1 MYALNWVF
9 CPYRCENYAISM
21 LEQCENLN
29 EVELFME
36 TKTSDGKQHKDANY
50 ILAILDARKKF
61 VAHERFQY
69 VLLKKFGESDQQVC
83 KIVYTI
89 IFLNI
94 HFSTTIGVILDHI
107 LILIQCYQ
115 HIFSVSS
122 IFVISKNVLRILCLI
137 FLFIP

>member
-1 MYALNWVF
+1 
-9 CPYRCENYAISM
+9 M

-69 VLLKKFGESDQQVC
+69 VLLKKFGEADQQVC
-83 KIVYTI
+83 KKVYNTNNFSEYAFYFGRQKHNVTI
-89 IFLNI
+89 
-94 HFSTTIGVILDHI
+94 TI
-107 LILIQCYQ
+107 
-115 HIFSVSS
+115 
-122 IFVISKNVLRILCLI
+122 KLRIISDGRL
-137 FLFIP
+137 

>member
-1 MYALNWVF
+1 
-9 CPYRCENYAISM
+9 M

-69 VLLKKFGESDQQVC
+69 VLLKKFGESDQQVRENAY
-83 KIVYTI
+83 ITI
-89 IFLNI
+89 NLAEYGFRL
-94 HFSTTIGVILDHI
+94 
-107 LILIQCYQ
+107 
-115 HIFSVSS
+115 
-122 IFVISKNVLRILCLI
+122 
-137 FLFIP
+137 PW

>member
-1 MYALNWVF
+1 
-9 CPYRCENYAISM
+9 M

-83 KIVYTI
+83 KKVYTI
-89 IFLNI
+89 ICLNI
-94 HFSTTIGVILDHI
+94 HYLP
-107 LILIQCYQ
+107 Q
-115 HIFSVSS
+115 SS
-122 IFVISKNVLRILCLI
+122 PG
-137 FLFIP
+137 FL

>member
-1 MYALNWVF
+1 
-9 CPYRCENYAISM
+9 M

-83 KIVYTI
+83 KKVYITNNFSEYAFFDYHRRNI
-89 IFLNI
+89 SSYFITYPILLRYLFNFEIAIFES
-94 HFSTTIGVILDHI
+94 F
-107 LILIQCYQ
+107 
-115 HIFSVSS
+115 
-122 IFVISKNVLRILCLI
+122 
-137 FLFIP
+137 

>member
-1 MYALNWVF
+1 
-9 CPYRCENYAISM
+9 M

-69 VLLKKFGESDQQVC
+69 VLLKKFGESDQQVRENVYITINFAGHAFKEY
-83 KIVYTI
+83 KIM
-89 IFLNI
+89 F
-94 HFSTTIGVILDHI
+94 
-107 LILIQCYQ
+107 
-115 HIFSVSS
+115 
-122 IFVISKNVLRILCLI
+122 
-137 FLFIP
+137 

>member
-1 MYALNWVF
+1 
-9 CPYRCENYAISM
+9 M

-94 HFSTTIGVILDHI
+94 HFDYNRSNIRSYFDTYPVLPT
-107 LILIQCYQ
+107 Y
-115 HIFSVSS
+115 IFSFKYLCNFLNFFENFMSHIPFYS
-122 IFVISKNVLRILCLI
+122 IILQ
-137 FLFIP
+137 

>member
-1 MYALNWVF
+1 
-9 CPYRCENYAISM
+9 M

-94 HFSTTIGVILDHI
+94 HFSNTIGEILDHI
-107 LILIQCYQ
+107 SILIQCY
-115 HIFSVSS
+115 
-122 IFVISKNVLRILCLI
+122 
-137 FLFIP
+137 

>member
-1 MYALNWVF
+1 
-9 CPYRCENYAISM
+9 M

-83 KIVYTI
+83 KNVYITI
-89 IFLNI
+89 DFAEYAFFDYHSRNI
-94 HFSTTIGVILDHI
+94 RSCFNTYPMLFK
-107 LILIQCYQ
+107 Y
-115 HIFSVSS
+115 IFS
-122 IFVISKNVLRILCLI
+122 FK
-137 FLFIP
+137 

>member
-1 MYALNWVF
+1 MYVLSWVF

-83 KIVYTI
+83 EKVYTI
-89 IFLNI
+89 ICLNI
-94 HFSTTIGVILDHI
+94 HSISGVILNHI

>member
-1 MYALNWVF
+1 
-9 CPYRCENYAISM
+9 M

-69 VLLKKFGESDQQVC
+69 VLLKKFGESDQQVR
-83 KIVYTI
+83 KKVYITNN
-89 IFLNI
+89 FSEYAFFDYHRRNI
-94 HFSTTIGVILDHI
+94 SSYFITYPIL
-107 LILIQCYQ
+107 LK
-115 HIFSVSS
+115 F
-122 IFVISKNVLRILCLI
+122 F
-137 FLFIP
+137 

>member
-1 MYALNWVF
+1 
-9 CPYRCENYAISM
+9 M

-69 VLLKKFGESDQQVC
+69 VLLKKFGESDQQVR
-83 KIVYTI
+83 
-89 IFLNI
+89 
-94 HFSTTIGVILDHI
+94 
-107 LILIQCYQ
+107 
-115 HIFSVSS
+115 
-122 IFVISKNVLRILCLI
+122 KNVYITINFAGYAFYCCFISLI
-137 FLFIP
+137 I

>member
-1 MYALNWVF
+1 
-9 CPYRCENYAISM
+9 M

-69 VLLKKFGESDQQVC
+69 VLLKKFGESDQQVR
-83 KIVYTI
+83 KNVYITI
-89 IFLNI
+89 NFAGYFDYHSRNI
-94 HFSTTIGVILDHI
+94 RSF
-107 LILIQCYQ
+107 LILIQCYSN
-115 HIFSVSS
+115 IFSVSNIIAVFS
-122 IFVISKNVLRILCLI
+122 IF
-137 FLFIP
+137 

>member
-1 MYALNWVF
+1 
-9 CPYRCENYAISM
+9 M

-69 VLLKKFGESDQQVC
+69 VLLKKFGEADQQVC
-83 KIVYTI
+83 KKVYIT
-89 IFLNI
+89 NN
-94 HFSTTIGVILDHI
+94 FSEYVFRL
-107 LILIQCYQ
+107 LWEKY
-115 HIFSVSS
+115 
-122 IFVISKNVLRILCLI
+122 
-137 FLFIP
+137 

>member
-1 MYALNWVF
+1 
-9 CPYRCENYAISM
+9 M

-69 VLLKKFGESDQQVC
+69 VLLKKFGESDQQVR
-83 KIVYTI
+83 KNVYITI
-89 IFLNI
+89 NFAGYFDYHSRNI
-94 HFSTTIGVILDHI
+94 RSCCNTYSMSFK
-107 LILIQCYQ
+107 Y
-115 HIFSVSS
+115 IFSFKYHCRLFF
-122 IFVISKNVLRILCLI
+122 IF
-137 FLFIP
+137 

>member
-1 MYALNWVF
+1 
-9 CPYRCENYAISM
+9 M

-83 KIVYTI
+83 KKVYITNDFSEYAFFDYNRI
-89 IFLNI
+89 SIRSYFDTYRVLLTYIFSFKYLCNFLNI
-94 HFSTTIGVILDHI
+94 FENFMSHIPFYSIIL
-107 LILIQCYQ
+107 Q
-115 HIFSVSS
+115 
-122 IFVISKNVLRILCLI
+122 
-137 FLFIP
+137 